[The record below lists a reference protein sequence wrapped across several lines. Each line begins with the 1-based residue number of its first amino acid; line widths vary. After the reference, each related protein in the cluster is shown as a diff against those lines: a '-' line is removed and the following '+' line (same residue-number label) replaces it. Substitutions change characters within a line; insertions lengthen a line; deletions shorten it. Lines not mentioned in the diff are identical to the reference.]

1 MTLKAELTHIV
12 ESQRLTEFLQTLMLN
27 QSFIGLWDTDFPCH
41 AHRAGSFSIR
51 GTPFKESVFVFSHS
65 GAHAEMAMVLTL
77 LEEITQQPSRHPM
90 PCKKSRPNA
99 IGSGLNGSDTC
110 NEKNQKQKA

>member
-27 QSFIGLWDTDFPCH
+27 QSFIGLRDTDFPCH

-51 GTPFKESVFVFSHS
+51 GTAFKESVFVFSHS

-77 LEEITQQPSRHPM
+77 LEEITQQPRRHPT
-90 PCKKSRPNA
+90 PS
-99 IGSGLNGSDTC
+99 
-110 NEKNQKQKA
+110 KNLDPTPPVAA